1 MLKASITFNTD
12 GLKRSLSEFVRELAD
27 DIQATAKKNTPIKTG
42 NARRN
47 WDKQVT
53 DKRAVINNKVPYIQ
67 RLEAGASRQAPQ
79 GILKPTL
86 TQIKG
91 KYK

>member
-1 MLKASITFNTD
+1 MLKASVTFNPD
-12 GLKRSLSEFVRELAD
+12 GLKRSLREFIKDLAD
-27 DIQATAKKNTPIKTG
+27 EIEIAAKKNTPIKSG

-47 WDKQVT
+47 WTKQVT
-53 DKRAVINNKVPYIQ
+53 DKRATIENKVPYIG
-67 RLEAGASRQAPQ
+67 RLEAGASKQAPN